1 MIFLIPVHTGTF
13 REKKSLSSVPKL
25 FSHVSLRENNFN
37 RVLKKFHPWE
47 CSETFWFV
55 IYIFFRIW
63 LTTFYMGFLGMF
75 YLYSGLK
82 NAKIQYFWLFF
93 TFLIFFLKGEK
104 KWTLGQKKTKC
115 YLTERIIQGAKT
127 KIIIS
132 KNVKKEKFKL
142 VGAAP
147 VQSQENHQLVMTLIN

>member
-1 MIFLIPVHTGTF
+1 MHPITEGGILVIFLIPVHTDIS
-13 REKKSLSSVPKL
+13 RKKISKQRTQVILPCI
-25 FSHVSLRENNFN
+25 SLRENNFN

-82 NAKIQYFWLFF
+82 NAKIQYFWLFWLF
-93 TFLIFFLKGEK
+93 SFFFSK
-104 KWTLGQKKTKC
+104 QKKNERWDKKTEVLPDGTNNLRIKNEINHFEKC
-115 YLTERIIQGAKT
+115 EKR
-127 KIIIS
+127 KI
-132 KNVKKEKFKL
+132 
-142 VGAAP
+142 
-147 VQSQENHQLVMTLIN
+147 